1 MKLLI
6 RLILSVF
13 EIFLD
18 LSPVGDLKHA
28 LDISSAIGFVF
39 HRISVFPNIDPKK
52 WYQTLKRKT
61 YNLLL

>member
-1 MKLLI
+1 
-6 RLILSVF
+6 
-13 EIFLD
+13 

-52 WYQTLKRKT
+52 WYQTLKGNT
-61 YNLLL
+61 YNPLLLRSKC